1 MGRGKHYARIESVE
15 VNEGKSTRV
24 RTTIRPARVS
34 STGSVGTGSVGMA
47 TYRAK
52 RPVRVFLWDADQT
65 MEVKLQAGDTVTG
78 RPMVSFAAPGR
89 IRLTLGRKAH
99 VVLHAADWTQEE
111 RGE

>member
-1 MGRGKHYARIESVE
+1 
-15 VNEGKSTRV
+15 
-24 RTTIRPARVS
+24 
-34 STGSVGTGSVGMA
+34 MA